1 MNACWCF
8 YWICC
13 LILLMNLMYFKYV
26 KFYTDVH
33 FFYFFYFLF
42 FLLFDFSF
50 FAIFLQKTIWHF
62 GVAWLISLYFNHRD
76 LKPVAFFVMINM
88 HLTTFLIFSE
98 QIYWRTDLLLF
109 LIFNLIW
116 GNFVCT
122 KSKTVLDNYF
132 GQHSCLCQCSW
143 G

>member
-1 MNACWCF
+1 MFLLNMLLDLTNELDVF
-8 YWICC
+8 WICK
-13 LILLMNLMYFKYV
+13 ILYWCSL
-26 KFYTDVH
+26 
-33 FFYFFYFLF
+33 FLF
-42 FLLFDFSF
+42 FLFSVFSTFWFFFF

-62 GVAWLISLYFNHRD
+62 GVAWLISLYFWHRD